1 MAHWLVTLQG
11 GHKLS
16 VFSYQTGRLFPSCWG
31 ECHSCPPQPLCG
43 LTPSFAEDCQH
54 PNGATLSLGTFLE
67 KLPLPQPLGP
77 SLPHT
82 HTHTHTLS
90 LSLKESKVSR
100 TNSISVT
107 KHNLHLYNTLVCLL
121 FFLLELTHQTR
132 NFISCNDRAKTR

>member
-1 MAHWLVTLQG
+1 M
-11 GHKLS
+11 S

-31 ECHSCPPQPLCG
+31 ECHSRPPQPLCG

-67 KLPLPQPLGP
+67 KLPLPPAP
-77 SLPHT
+77 WTLPAT
-82 HTHTHTLS
+82 HTHSLSLSLS

-107 KHNLHLYNTLVCLL
+107 KHNLHLYNTLVSLL
-121 FFLLELTHQTR
+121 CFLFELTHQTR
-132 NFISCNDRAKTR
+132 NFISCNDRAKVRQTLDVQKQWV

>member
-67 KLPLPQPLGP
+67 KLPLPPAP
-77 SLPHT
+77 WTLPA
-82 HTHTHTLS
+82 THTHTLS

-121 FFLLELTHQTR
+121 FFLFELTYQTR